1 MSPKSLSI
9 SCISCL
15 IELLFYLPVIKN
27 EKMSL
32 EVQVKKKSKGVT
44 SEQPSHIC
52 SKLDSSIQS
61 GLKRPDVKV
70 GTEYSKA
77 ESISNNLQLH
87 TV

>member
-1 MSPKSLSI
+1 M
-9 SCISCL
+9 
-15 IELLFYLPVIKN
+15 
-27 EKMSL
+27 
-32 EVQVKKKSKGVT
+32 KKKRKDVT

-61 GLKRPDVKV
+61 GLKKPDVKV